1 MPQDAK
7 VKALSQVP
15 LFEGCSARELGFIA
29 SRTDEA
35 PVGAGRVLTEQA
47 RPGNSFYWILDG
59 EAEVEID
66 GAKRGTLKKWDF
78 FGEISMLDRGNAT
91 ATVTTTKPSR
101 LMVMSHSQFRDAVK
115 ASESIVVKVLAVM
128 GDRLRSDL
136 EAVRER
142 EAKAKKREG
151 PTRSKTSARSP
162 SSAVPS
168 PECRR
173 PT

>member
-1 MPQDAK
+1 MLTSVPQDAK

-15 LFEGCSARELGFIA
+15 LFEGCSPRELGFIA
-29 SRTDEA
+29 SRTDEV
-35 PVGAGRVLTEQA
+35 PIGAGRVLTKQG
-47 RPGNSFYWILDG
+47 RPGNSFYVILDG

-66 GAKRGTLKKWDF
+66 GAKRGTLKKGDF

-115 ASESIVVKVLAVM
+115 ASESILVKVLAVM
-128 GDRLRSDL
+128 GRRLRADL

-142 EAKAKKREG
+142 QTTKSRKR
-151 PTRSKTSARSP
+151 
-162 SSAVPS
+162 
-168 PECRR
+168 
-173 PT
+173 

>member
-1 MPQDAK
+1 MLTSVPQDAK

-15 LFEGCSARELGFIA
+15 LFEGCSPRELGFIA
-29 SRTDEA
+29 SRTDEV
-35 PVGAGRVLTEQA
+35 PIGAGRVLTKQG
-47 RPGNSFYWILDG
+47 RPGNSFYVILDG

-66 GAKRGTLKKWDF
+66 GARRGTLKKGDF

-115 ASESIVVKVLAVM
+115 ASESILVKVLAVM
-128 GDRLRSDL
+128 GRRLRADL

-142 EAKAKKREG
+142 QTTKSRKR
-151 PTRSKTSARSP
+151 
-162 SSAVPS
+162 
-168 PECRR
+168 
-173 PT
+173 

>member
-1 MPQDAK
+1 MLTSVPQDAK

-15 LFEGCSARELGFIA
+15 LFEGCSPRELGFIA
-29 SRTDEA
+29 SRTDEV
-35 PVGAGRVLTEQA
+35 PIGAGRVLTKQG
-47 RPGNSFYWILDG
+47 RPGNSFYVILDG

-66 GAKRGTLKKWDF
+66 GAKRGTLKKGDF

-115 ASESIVVKVLAVM
+115 ASESILVKVLAVM
-128 GDRLRSDL
+128 GRRLRADL

-142 EAKAKKREG
+142 QTTKTRKR
-151 PTRSKTSARSP
+151 
-162 SSAVPS
+162 
-168 PECRR
+168 
-173 PT
+173 

>member
-1 MPQDAK
+1 MLTSVPQDAK

-15 LFEGCSARELGFIA
+15 LFEGCSPRELGFIA
-29 SRTDEA
+29 SRTDEV
-35 PVGAGRVLTEQA
+35 PIGAGRVLTKQG
-47 RPGNSFYWILDG
+47 RPGNSFYVILDG

-66 GAKRGTLKKWDF
+66 GAKRGTLKKGDF

-115 ASESIVVKVLAVM
+115 ASESILVKVLAVM
-128 GDRLRSDL
+128 GRRLRADL

-142 EAKAKKREG
+142 ETTKTRKR
-151 PTRSKTSARSP
+151 
-162 SSAVPS
+162 
-168 PECRR
+168 
-173 PT
+173 